1 MSDAKKTEVEIAQA
15 RRDHRIAVFETIGC
29 ALATLRRLDHAWYDE
44 DLREVITQVRGTLS
58 VTQSK
63 IKERIDE

>member
-1 MSDAKKTEVEIAQA
+1 MTEAETEAKYKQA
-15 RRDHRIAVFETIGC
+15 RRDHRIGVYETIGC

-44 DLREVITQVRGTLS
+44 DLREILTQVRETLS

-63 IKERIDE
+63 IKERIDG